1 MALTPFS
8 VAPGEQQGRIKP
20 SGWVA
25 PSGEYVLA
33 LGADKPGYFAILNAG
48 DRVAWSQDNV
58 GLNAPSVLR
67 MRCHTRAASAP
78 LPVGTEW
85 IVTFIFDGNEL
96 LRFPVDRTRNID
108 DVVLN
113 IGQWGTTNTT
123 LEIGLTLSGSGTWLE
138 VELPAFYLDAII
150 ADVAPPEPM
159 YLANRFPG
167 PGEASVLASSTIKF
181 DVASPLNIDG
191 IDLARTKVWVNDQLA
206 FDQGVFVAPFNG
218 PGSSVDGSIDNSTG
232 ARFSIVPMNPFA
244 SMSTVKVRVMSF
256 DNTNP
261 SDVLDESYVFT
272 IEDLTAPTIVA
283 AMAVETTRVRVSFSE
298 PVKMTNPDALDDTLN
313 PANYIITRKST
324 PAVDV
329 IVLAIE
335 AFSASAVEL
344 ITDID
349 LSPGATYELAVS
361 SIEDLVGNPIIT
373 PSTVLFTAFVPSR
386 PALRSFDLWRM
397 IPQIARERDQTED
410 LRKFISCLQEVTDL
424 LLYDIDRFTQIFDP
438 DIAPEWALDLMLE
451 GLGNPFPFTLSE
463 IDKRRLLRVLVK
475 MYRLKGTAVGIIDV
489 VRFFLGIDITITTY
503 SGEALV
509 LGESEL
515 GIDWILGPSDAWSI
529 YAFEIVAPFALTDEQ
544 RKRIVFIAEFM
555 KPAHTHLARI
565 VEPEVPD
572 VIDHLELGLSEL
584 GVTWDLH

>member
-8 VAPGEQQGRIKP
+8 VSPGEQQGRIKP

-25 PSGEYVLA
+25 PNGEYVLA

-48 DRVAWSQDNV
+48 DGVSWSQTNV

-67 MRCHTRAASAP
+67 MRCHTRPPNGP
-78 LPVGTEW
+78 LPVDTEW
-85 IVTFIFDGNEL
+85 TVKFIFDGNEL
-96 LRFPVDRTRNID
+96 LRLPLERTRELA

-113 IGQWGTTNTT
+113 IGQWGTTSTT
-123 LEIGLTLSGSGTWLE
+123 LEIALVLSGTDSWLE
-138 VELPAFYLDAII
+138 VELPAFYLDTIV
-150 ADVAPPEPM
+150 ADTSPPEPM
-159 YLANRFPG
+159 YVANRSPE
-167 PGEASVLASSTIKF
+167 PGETSIPADGLVRF

-191 IDLARTKVWVNDQLA
+191 IDLTRTKVWVNDVLA
-206 FDQGVFVAPFNG
+206 YDQGFVAPFNG
-218 PGSSVDGSIDNSTG
+218 PGSGVDVSIDNNTG
-232 ARFSIVPMNPFA
+232 ARFSIDPVVPFD
-244 SMSTVKVRVMSF
+244 SMSTVKIHITAYN
-256 DNTNP
+256 NTNP
-261 SDVLDESYVFT
+261 LDVLDQTYAFT

-298 PVKMTNPDALDDTLN
+298 PIKMTDPEALNDSLN
-313 PANYIITRKST
+313 PANYVFTRKSA

-329 IVLAIE
+329 VVLAVE
-335 AFSASAVEL
+335 AFSVSAVEL
-344 ITDID
+344 VTNID

-361 SIEDLVGNPIIT
+361 SIEDLVGNQIIS
-373 PSTVLFTAFVPSR
+373 PSTVLFTAFVPPR

-410 LRKFISCLQEVTDL
+410 LQKFIACLQELTDL
-424 LLYDIDRFTQIFDP
+424 LLYDIDRFAQIFDP

-451 GLGNPFPFTLSE
+451 GLGNPFPFALSA

-503 SGEALV
+503 SGEGLI

-515 GIDWILGPSDAWSI
+515 GVDWILGPSNAWAI
-529 YAFEIVAPFALTDEQ
+529 YAFEIVAPFALTEEQ
-544 RKRIVFIAEFM
+544 RTRIVFIAEFM

-565 VEPEVPD
+565 VEPEVPE

-584 GVTWDLH
+584 GTEWLLH